1 MIDQQT
7 PRRQDANLRGLDRR
21 AFVRIGLAGG
31 AASVLAACGWDGGG
45 LIRPALLDWSRVN
58 DWVGEKILFSPTRL
72 ARTYDPCE
80 RSAMLP
86 SYFISDMMPMLRDPG
101 AWRLRVD
108 GMVGRPLDLS
118 LDDLM
123 TMPRV
128 SYTVKHHCVEGWS
141 AIASWHGV
149 PVSAIVE
156 RCRPLAGARF
166 IQFASFDAGYTNGWD
181 LASALH
187 PQTILAYG
195 MNDNPL
201 PPAHGAPLRLYSP
214 TKLGYKLTKY
224 LVSMTFAD
232 KRPGGYWEDQGYPW
246 FGGI

>member
-1 MIDQQT
+1 MTDIQT
-7 PRRQDANLRGLDRR
+7 PRRHDATLQDVDRR
-21 AFVRIGLAGG
+21 AFVKLAVAGG
-31 AASVLAACGWDGGG
+31 AASLVTACGWDGGR
-45 LIRPALLDWSRVN
+45 LLRPGLLDISRVN

-72 ARTYDPCE
+72 APTYSTAQ
-80 RSAMLP
+80 RSAKLP
-86 SYFISDMMPMLRDPG
+86 SYFISTMTPMLEDPA

-108 GMVGRPLDLS
+108 GLVARPLELS

-123 TMPRV
+123 QLPRL

-141 AIASWHGV
+141 EIASWHGA

-156 RCRPLAGARF
+156 RCRPLQTARYINF
-166 IQFASFDAGYTNGWD
+166 VSFDADYSNGWD
-181 LASALH
+181 MASAMH

-195 MNDNPL
+195 MNDHSL
-201 PPAHGAPLRLYSP
+201 PAAHGAPLRLYSP

-224 LVSMTFAD
+224 LVSMTFTD
-232 KRPGGYWEDQGYPW
+232 TRPGGYWEDQGYPW

>member
-1 MIDQQT
+1 MTDTQRA
-7 PRRQDANLRGLDRR
+7 RRASAQARNVDRR
-21 AFVRIGLAGG
+21 AFVKLGVAAGAGTLA
-31 AASVLAACGWDGGG
+31 AACGWDGGR
-45 LIRPALLDWSRVN
+45 LLRPGLLDISRVN

-72 ARTYDPCE
+72 ARTYGTVE

-86 SYFISDMMPMLRDPG
+86 SYFISATMPVLDAPA
-101 AWRLRVD
+101 AWRLQ
-108 GMVGRPLDLS
+108 VGGLVAQPLELS

-123 TMPRV
+123 RLPRT

-156 RCRPLAGARF
+156 RCRPRPGARYISF
-166 IQFASFDAGYTNGWD
+166 SSFDADYANGWD
-181 LASALH
+181 MASAMH

-201 PPAHGAPLRLYSP
+201 PAAHGAPLRLYSP
-214 TKLGYKLTKY
+214 TKLGYKMTKY
-224 LVSMTFAD
+224 LVSMTFTD

-246 FGGI
+246 FGGV

>member
-1 MIDQQT
+1 MNEQPT
-7 PRRQDANLRGLDRR
+7 PRRQDAKLQELDRR
-21 AFVRIGLAGG
+21 AFVKLGVAGG
-31 AASVLAACGWDGGG
+31 ASLVAACGWDGGNVV
-45 LIRPALLDWSRVN
+45 RPRLLDISRIN

-72 ARTYDPCE
+72 ARTYSPAE

-86 SYFISDMMPMLRDPG
+86 SYFISAMVPMLEDAG

-108 GMVGRPLDLS
+108 GLVAQPLQLS

-123 TMPRV
+123 RLPRV

-149 PVSAIVE
+149 PVSVIVE
-156 RCRPLAGARF
+156 RCRPLPAARY
-166 IQFASFDAGYTNGWD
+166 IRFASFDAGYSNGWD

-214 TKLGYKLTKY
+214 VKLGYKLTKY
-224 LVSMTFAD
+224 LVAMTFTE

-246 FGGI
+246 FAGI